1 MAGIFLGLGTNLG
14 NRKKNFSQTLNELSS
29 NCDITILKLS
39 SVYRSEPFGVTNQP
53 WFYNMVIEINTQLSP
68 VNLLNVTKD
77 IEKEIGRK
85 KTTRWGPRIIDI
97 DILCYKN
104 EIINQ
109 PGLTV
114 PHKQM
119 HLRRFVLI
127 PLKEIAANF
136 IHPQLQKNVDELIN
150 ECQDELQVKLIIN
163 SSNSFLKK
171 KE

>member
-97 DILCYKN
+97 DILPNRGHDCLSYVGVAR
-104 EIINQ
+104 EIQALEN
-109 PGLTV
+109 
-114 PHKQM
+114 K
-119 HLRRFVLI
+119 
-127 PLKEIAANF
+127 PLNNAEKS
-136 IHPQLQKNVDELIN
+136 LSELKI
-150 ECQDELQVKLIIN
+150 EATIEATIETSMCPRYIGVKLEGIQI
-163 SSNSFLKK
+163 
-171 KE
+171 KESVCTGFPP